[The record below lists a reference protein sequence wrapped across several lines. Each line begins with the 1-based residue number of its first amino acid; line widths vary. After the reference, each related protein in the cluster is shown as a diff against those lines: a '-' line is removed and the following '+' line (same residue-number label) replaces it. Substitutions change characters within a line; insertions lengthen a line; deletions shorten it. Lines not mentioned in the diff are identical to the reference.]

1 MKNTSQNVDIIIAR
15 SPEGELNF
23 LALETEDEWIEHN
36 DKKKTQLLTQ
46 EAKRA
51 EAWGRSR

>member
-51 EAWGRSR
+51 EAWGRNR